1 MKNCWPEVKKTV
13 IFKSASRFSTFL
25 ESKSSILWVQ
35 TTLMIGE
42 NPFNDF
48 FFVVH
53 AKIKQRSHCGT
64 EVTDQGSYTAE
75 LVILISIFTGNH
87 LDKASLSGGTRRSCS
102 YYCLGSNPSF
112 FPLLARCLL
121 HILLISLRLSVL
133 IHKTG

>member
-48 FFVVH
+48 FVVVH
-53 AKIKQRSHCGT
+53 AKIKQRSHCGI
-64 EVTDQGSYTAE
+64 EVTNQGSYTAE
-75 LVILISIFTGNH
+75 LLILISIFKET
-87 LDKASLSGGTRRSCS
+87 
-102 YYCLGSNPSF
+102 
-112 FPLLARCLL
+112 
-121 HILLISLRLSVL
+121 ILIR
-133 IHKTG
+133 HH